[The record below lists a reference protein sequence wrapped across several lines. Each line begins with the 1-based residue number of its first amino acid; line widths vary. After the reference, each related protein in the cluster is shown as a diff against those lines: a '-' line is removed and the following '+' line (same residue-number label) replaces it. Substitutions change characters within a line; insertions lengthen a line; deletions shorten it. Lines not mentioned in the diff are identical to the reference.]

1 MLAMGLRPSPA
12 MPPRP
17 TPSQQIPLGPFL
29 VRAGRR
35 EVRAADAAELR
46 NLLRAAPRGAT
57 IEIIDLPT
65 GRPVVIGG
73 GEGAGKSSSASSAA
87 RTPSA
92 EIGGFGTEEVSVLFL
107 GFTSELEV
115 VSSAAVVTG
124 QSSAT
129 RSAGR
134 ASTPA
139 PGSPPVPRPRTS
151 QRFPTLRRGQAPE
164 QALPAPAQRHS
175 RRALIIIILSALTMI
190 GVFAA
195 LLLVHA
201 PPRPPPPSAAP
212 SAPAVAAPE
221 APSPPSPGPAVRS
234 GPVAWYR
241 FEDTENLGRDV
252 STLGNNGA
260 RQTAGVLAV
269 VDAQRHHVAEFR
281 GKGQMV
287 VPCVVRKDFTIVF
300 WLRTGF
306 SGGDPYGNP
315 EELQWRIGTGLVD
328 GDMPNIAADFGVG
341 LYAGRLLFG
350 VGAPNTTLSG
360 RQIVSD
366 GAWHHVGVSR
376 ANAGEMRIYV
386 DGQRDA
392 TMQGPPG
399 ERTAPDRLVIGSM
412 TTGYGMLNG
421 RLDELRF
428 YDRLLSDAEVD
439 EIYRVEHMGK

>member
-1 MLAMGLRPSPA
+1 MGLGPSPA

-17 TPSQQIPLGPFL
+17 NPTPAAPQLPNGPFL

-46 NLLRAAPRGAT
+46 NLLRAAPRGAE

-73 GEGAGKSSSASSAA
+73 AEGVGSSSSASSSA
-87 RTPSA
+87 RSPSSQLD
-92 EIGGFGTEEVSVLFL
+92 GFGTEEVKVLFR

-124 QSSAT
+124 QSSGT
-129 RSAGR
+129 RRAGR
-134 ASTPA
+134 TPTPEPA
-139 PGSPPVPRPRTS
+139 APRPRTS
-151 QRFPTLRRGQAPE
+151 QRFPALRRGQPQE
-164 QALPAPAQRHS
+164 RELPAPAQRGS
-175 RRALIIIILSALTMI
+175 RRALVIIILAALAMI
-190 GVFAA
+190 AVFAA

-201 PPRPPPPSAAP
+201 APRTPPRSAAP
-212 SAPAVAAPE
+212 SEEPASPARETAP
-221 APSPPSPGPAVRS
+221 PPSPAAAVRS

-260 RQTAGVLAV
+260 RQIAGMLAV

-281 GKGQMV
+281 GKGQMA

-360 RQIVSD
+360 RQVVSD
-366 GAWHHVGVSR
+366 GTWHHVGVGR
-376 ANAGEMRIYV
+376 ANGGEMRIYV

-399 ERTAPDRLVIGSM
+399 ERTAPDHLVVGSM
-412 TTGYGMLNG
+412 TTGYGMLTG

-428 YDRLLSDAEVD
+428 YDRLLTDAEVD